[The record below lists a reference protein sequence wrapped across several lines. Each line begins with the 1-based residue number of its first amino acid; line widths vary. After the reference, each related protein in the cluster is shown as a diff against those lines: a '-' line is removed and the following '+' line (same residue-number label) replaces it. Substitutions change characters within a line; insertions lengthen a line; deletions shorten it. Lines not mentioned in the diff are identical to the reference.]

1 MIKLRKYR
9 SDLIMIAFFS
19 LLCIALAF
27 IPGWRGK
34 HETNDSAIC
43 CRGEIVKVNNSGVVR
58 QGVVTIGYQKLEL
71 KLLSGK
77 FKGKVVDA
85 TNELLG
91 RMDIDKMFA
100 KGDIALVVVSLNP
113 EGKILYVNAQDHY
126 RLHWEITLFVLFA
139 LLLIAFGGLT
149 GFKAIISFVFS
160 CLIIWKAVIP
170 LSLDGYDPVL
180 LALGAL
186 AVLTAA
192 IIFLV
197 AGLNAK
203 GVASFSGAFLGVM
216 TSCALAVYFTGTLR
230 LHGAVMPFAETL
242 LYSGFAHLNL
252 AKLYAAAVFFASSG
266 AVMDLAVDVA
276 AGMQEV
282 IREKPD
288 ITRRE
293 LCMCGIRVGRAV
305 VGTMTTTLLLAY
317 SGGYLTLIMAFM
329 AQGVPAANFFNYLF
343 VAAEV
348 LKTLVGSLGLILVA
362 PFTAV
367 VGSFIFKA
375 AQKRNAAKTLAES
388 N

>member
-1 MIKLRKYR
+1 MVKLRRYR
-9 SDLIMIAFFS
+9 ADLIMIIIFS
-19 LLCIALAF
+19 VLCVALALV
-27 IPGWRGK
+27 PGWRGTK
-34 HETNDSAIC
+34 ADPAAAVR
-43 CRGEIVKVNNSGVVR
+43 CRGEVLEVNNSGVVR

-71 KLLSGK
+71 KLLDGK
-77 FKGKVVDA
+77 FKGRTVEA

-91 RMDIDKMFA
+91 RLDLDKIFE
-100 KGDIALVVVSLNP
+100 KGDTALVVVSLSP
-113 EGKILYVNAQDHY
+113 EGRILYVNAQDHY
-126 RLHWEITLFVLFA
+126 RLNWEIALFA
-139 LLLIAFGGLT
+139 LFAVLLIAFGGLT
-149 GFKAIISFVFS
+149 GFKAIISFIFS

-186 AVLTAA
+186 AVLTGA

-203 GVASFSGAFLGVM
+203 GLTAFAGAFLGVL
-216 TSCALAVYFTGTLR
+216 TSCGLAVWFTGTLR

-242 LYSGFAHLNL
+242 LYSGFAHLDL

-288 ITRRE
+288 ISRRE

-317 SGGYLTLIMAFM
+317 SGGYLTMIMAFM
-329 AQGVPAANFFNYLF
+329 AQGVPAVNFFNYLF

-362 PFTAV
+362 PFTAI
-367 VGSFIFKA
+367 VGGFIFKT
-375 AQKRNAAKTLAES
+375 AQKRKIRRGSASA
-388 N
+388 